1 MPVTINSI
9 SYSNGTLSL
18 SSLNTETTVFSYS
31 GGQTD
36 AIIEGWI
43 SLQNMQSGDI
53 TIVTVYVTVDGTN
66 YYVFLQ
72 RTFAGP
78 VNSPIL
84 RIHTLQIPPNMGIK
98 VTINQ
103 ISGTARSY
111 PYYFITQVLSS

>member
-9 SYSNGTLSL
+9 SYSNGTLTL

-31 GGQTD
+31 GGQTTV
-36 AIIEGWI
+36 IIEGWI
-43 SLQNMQSGDI
+43 SLQNMQTGDI
-53 TIVTVYVTVDGTN
+53 TIVTVYITVDGTN

-78 VNSPIL
+78 VDMPIL
-84 RIHTLQIPPNMGIK
+84 RIHTIQIPPGMGIK
-98 VTINQ
+98 ITINQ
-103 ISGTARSY
+103 ITGTPRSY